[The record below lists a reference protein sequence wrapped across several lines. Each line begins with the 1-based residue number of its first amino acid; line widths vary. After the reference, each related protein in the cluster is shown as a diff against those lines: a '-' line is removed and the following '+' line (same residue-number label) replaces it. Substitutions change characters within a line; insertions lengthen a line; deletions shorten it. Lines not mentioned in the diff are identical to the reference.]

1 MLIFYLILIYR
12 IFLCILDYSLC
23 WLKEFQ
29 ISSHI
34 LFIVFKV
41 SSKKQGFLIFTSS
54 VCSIFF
60 KFCNF
65 KVFYIF
71 CPKIKNAC
79 TYIFFLKVLKFSFC
93 FLIFF
98 IYIKLV
104 LFWFFCVCIV
114 WGRHPIS
121 FFFINDPFSAPF
133 IEYFF
138 FFFSDLSKY
147 LSHILKF
154 YLSMRLFLALYFVSI
169 VDFVLSPQQ
178 YPSSFIEKWH
188 VEQFFPHFLFTYM
201 NLFCARNYSKH
212 FTNINYCNAY
222 QVSTFIFLI
231 LQLRKLRHKEIK

>member
-1 MLIFYLILIYR
+1 MYLY
-12 IFLCILDYSLC
+12 
-23 WLKEFQ
+23 
-29 ISSHI
+29 
-34 LFIVFKV
+34 
-41 SSKKQGFLIFTSS
+41 
-54 VCSIFF
+54 
-60 KFCNF
+60 
-65 KVFYIF
+65 
-71 CPKIKNAC
+71 
-79 TYIFFLKVLKFSFC
+79 FFLKVLKFSFC

-104 LFWFFCVCIV
+104 LFFLCVCVCVLCGVDIQS
-114 WGRHPIS
+114 H
-121 FFFINDPFSAPF
+121 FFLINDPFSAPF

-147 LSHILKF
+147 LRHILKF
-154 YLSMRLFLALYFVSI
+154 YLSMRLFLALYFVSV